1 MNKKEI
7 FFILVGLVLVAA
19 AGLGIKVLFLD
30 RQNQTSALQ
39 VDSFPKA
46 DVYVNGQKV
55 GQTPYKN
62 DKLTA
67 GDYGMK
73 LVVTTG
79 ISGTYLPWET
89 KVKLTGGGLTYVSR
103 DIGATDDLSGDQI
116 LWLSKLVSDK
126 AAEVAVVSDPDGANV
141 VVDRLDSGRASVL
154 LSNLDPGDHEIVVSQ
169 AGYSDQVVHGKV
181 IEGYRLN
188 VAVKLG
194 RIPEGAIATAP
205 VPTPS
210 VATPS
215 AYVVISNTPTGFLNV
230 RMAPDLTATIAGKV
244 NPGEKYPIANEQT
257 GWVLLRQ
264 ASSSAN
270 LGWVSGQYVVKFK

>member
-1 MNKKEI
+1 M
-7 FFILVGLVLVAA
+7 VAIT
-19 AGLGIKVLFLD
+19 GFGIKVIVFD

-39 VDSFPKA
+39 VDSYPKTE
-46 DVYVNGQKV
+46 VFVNGQKV

-67 GDYGMK
+67 GDYGLK
-73 LVVTTG
+73 LVVAV
-79 ISGTYLPWET
+79 GTPGTFLPWET

-103 DIGATDDLSGDQI
+103 EIGASDDLSGGQI

-126 AAEVAVVSDPDGANV
+126 SAEIAVVSDPDGANV
-141 VVDRLDSGRASVL
+141 AVDGLDSGRASVM
-154 LSNLDPGDHEIVVSQ
+154 LSNLDPGDHEIVISQ
-169 AGYSDQVVHGKV
+169 AGYSDQVVHGKI

-194 RIPEGAIATAP
+194 RIPEGAGP
-205 VPTPS
+205 VSPVNPVST
-210 VATPS
+210 ATPS
-215 AYVVISNTPTGFLNV
+215 AAVANGLPKPYVVILETPTGFLNV
-230 RMAPDLTATIAGKV
+230 RVAPDLTATIAGKV
-244 NPGEKYPIANEQT
+244 NPRDKFPLVSEQP

-270 LGWVSGQYVVKFK
+270 LGWVSDQYVEKFK